1 MSRPP
6 IRPFPARGGRR
17 AIYAPGYDPAVP
29 GAADQR
35 ARSSAT
41 IALGILGPG
50 GTLRRVK
57 SGAAA
62 A

>member
-1 MSRPP
+1 MSRPA
-6 IRPFPARGGRR
+6 IRPFRTRGGRR
-17 AIYAPGYDPAVP
+17 WSDARGYDAAVP

-41 IALGILGPG
+41 IALGIRGPG